1 MLNDIVIMGRLTAD
15 PILRRTSS
23 GKAVASF
30 SLAVD
35 RDFKNADGQTE
46 TDFIECVAWKG
57 RAEFVSKYFTK
68 GQMAVVSG
76 RLQIRDWTDAD
87 GAKRRSTEINVSKIY
102 FGEPKRTTG
111 SAQTSADQDAFQQVD
126 DDDSQ
131 LPF

>member
-1 MLNDIVIMGRLTAD
+1 MLNQIIIMGRLTAD
-15 PILRRTSS
+15 PILRRTNS
-23 GKAVASF
+23 GTAVASF

-46 TDFIECVAWKG
+46 TDFINCVAWKG
-57 RAEFVSKYFTK
+57 RAEFVSKYFVK
-68 GQMAVVSG
+68 GQMAVVAG

-87 GAKRRSTEINVSKIY
+87 GAKRRATEINASEVY
-102 FGEPKRTTG
+102 FGEPKRKAD
-111 SAQTSADQDAFQQVD
+111 SAQTAADLPDFAMID